1 VRWPWPQEDPV
12 DQQVRDRL
20 VSSLAQ
26 VTEILTTSIEGL
38 EATANEQIGGKN
50 ES

>member
-12 DQQVRDRL
+12 EQQVRDRL

-26 VTEILTTSIEGL
+26 VSEILTLAVENL
-38 EATANEQIGGKN
+38 EATADDQIGGKG

>member
-1 VRWPWPQEDPV
+1 VRWPWPQEEPV

-20 VSSLAQ
+20 ASSLAQ
-26 VTEILTTSIEGL
+26 VTAILITSVEGL
-38 EATANEQIGGKN
+38 EATADDKIGGSD